1 MKILLT
7 FTGFHDPYSLG
18 LVGEEEQPGPI
29 VSLVGARSFD
39 KVFLLSTPATLGHT
53 ERTRDAL
60 EQSHQ
65 EMAVEILDVPL
76 DDPTDYQAIIRELR
90 EKIPPILKKY
100 PDAEFAISVASG
112 TPQMHASWVLLTA
125 SGEIPAQ
132 ILHVR
137 PPRFVTKDRPQVS
150 EIQLTPDDSDVSA
163 MLRVVERLAS
173 PPEDLAFPP
182 KMELRAP
189 RAEAPEPPFTA
200 DLDKIVAQL
209 GIVGEHSTFRNA
221 IEITDQLAGSDFPL
235 LVLGE
240 TGTGKELFAK
250 LAHRLSGRP
259 GDRFVTLSSPNI
271 PHELVESMLF
281 GHKKG
286 AFTGAVSDQK
296 GKFEQAD
303 GGTLFL
309 DEIGELPL
317 PTQAKLLRV
326 LQDGIIEPLG
336 STEARQ
342 VDVRIVAAT
351 NRDLPEEIKEGNFR
365 EDLYY
370 RLRGGE
376 IRLPALRERR
386 SDIGK
391 LALHILERVN
401 ASLRYPK
408 RLTQEA
414 LSRMEGYIWPGN
426 VRELQFVIE
435 RSARLARK
443 ALLDA
448 DDIVMDVPVSGPD
461 PYASLPEPHDGFSMN
476 DYLKSVRKQLML
488 RALAV
493 TNGNQ
498 SQAAKLLGITAQ
510 AVHNFIKDEGGD

>member
-1 MKILLT
+1 MKVLLT
-7 FTGFHDPYSLG
+7 FTGFHDPFALG

-29 VSLVGARSFD
+29 LSLVGARPLD
-39 KVFLLSTPATLGHT
+39 RVFLISTPATERHT
-53 ERTRDAL
+53 EKTRDAI
-60 EQSHQ
+60 EKAHPK
-65 EMAVEILDVPL
+65 MAVEVLNFPL
-76 DDPTDYQAIIRELR
+76 YDPTDYQAIIQELR
-90 EKIPPILKKY
+90 KKIPPILKTFS
-100 PDAEFAISVASG
+100 DAEFSISVASG

-137 PPRFVTKDRPQVS
+137 PPRFVTKDRPLVS
-150 EIQLTPDDSDVSA
+150 EIKLSPEDAPLSA
-163 MLRVVERLAS
+163 IRLALDRLEPHADFAAS
-173 PPEDLAFPP
+173 LPLRDL
-182 KMELRAP
+182 EVY
-189 RAEAPEPPFTA
+189 ESPEPPFTP

-209 GIVGEHSTFRNA
+209 GMVGEHPSFRNA
-221 IEITDQLAGSDFPL
+221 IEMTDQLAGSDFPL

-240 TGTGKELFAK
+240 TGTGKELFAR

-259 GDRFVTLSSPNI
+259 TDRFVTLSSPNI

-286 AFTGAVSDQK
+286 AFTGALNNQK

-336 STEARQ
+336 STESKQ
-342 VDVRIVAAT
+342 VKVRVVTAT
-351 NRDLPEEIKEGNFR
+351 NRNLPEEIKKGRFR

-386 SDIGK
+386 SDIVR

-408 RLTQEA
+408 RFTQEA
-414 LSRMEGYIWPGN
+414 LVRLEKYDWPGN
-426 VRELQFVIE
+426 VRELEFVLE

-443 ALLDA
+443 AMLDA
-448 DDIVMDVPVSGPD
+448 DDILIDTPVPEAD
-461 PYASLPEPHDGFSMN
+461 PFAALPEPHSGFSMN

-488 RALAV
+488 RALEM
-493 TNGNQ
+493 TGWKQ
-498 SQAAKLLGITAQ
+498 TQAAKLLGITSQ
-510 AVHNFIKDEGGD
+510 AVHKFIQDEGKE

>member
-1 MKILLT
+1 M
-7 FTGFHDPYSLG
+7 
-18 LVGEEEQPGPI
+18 
-29 VSLVGARSFD
+29 
-39 KVFLLSTPATLGHT
+39 
-53 ERTRDAL
+53 
-60 EQSHQ
+60 
-65 EMAVEILDVPL
+65 
-76 DDPTDYQAIIRELR
+76 
-90 EKIPPILKKY
+90 
-100 PDAEFAISVASG
+100 
-112 TPQMHASWVLLTA
+112 
-125 SGEIPAQ
+125 
-132 ILHVR
+132 
-137 PPRFVTKDRPQVS
+137 
-150 EIQLTPDDSDVSA
+150 
-163 MLRVVERLAS
+163 
-173 PPEDLAFPP
+173 
-182 KMELRAP
+182 
-189 RAEAPEPPFTA
+189 
-200 DLDKIVAQL
+200 
-209 GIVGEHSTFRNA
+209 GIVGEHQKFREA

-235 LVLGE
+235 LILGE

-259 GDRFVTLSSPNI
+259 MDRFVTLSSPNI
-271 PHELVESMLF
+271 PHELVESILF

-303 GGTLFL
+303 GGTLFM

-326 LQDGIIEPLG
+326 LQDGIVEPLG
-336 STEARQ
+336 STEAKQ
-342 VDVRIVAAT
+342 VNVRIVAAT

-376 IRLPALRERR
+376 IRLPSLRERR

-391 LALHILERVN
+391 LALHILDRVN

-414 LSRMEGYIWPGN
+414 LGRMEGYIWPGN

-448 DDIVMDVPVSGPD
+448 DDIVMDVPASGTD

-493 TNGNQ
+493 ANGNQ